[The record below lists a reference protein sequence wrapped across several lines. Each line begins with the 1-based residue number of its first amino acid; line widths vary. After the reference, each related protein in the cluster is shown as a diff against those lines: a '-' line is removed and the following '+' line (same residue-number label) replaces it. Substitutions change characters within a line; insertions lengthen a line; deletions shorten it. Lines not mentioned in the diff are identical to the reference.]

1 MKTQTGNKI
10 VSYIKTYKRVKPF
23 QLVEKF
29 KISRVAIHKQL
40 VKLQEKKLIQKIGN
54 TPHVYYIV
62 PQKIT
67 YRPHY
72 LWDYDYD
79 KLNKTENGRI
89 KILERMINYG
99 PGKNEKIPL
108 KLVRKYWD
116 KLDMYPRRKL
126 LLELLIWGKN
136 LSLQHTRQNFS
147 IK

>member
-1 MKTQTGNKI
+1 MRTQTGDKI
-10 VSYIKTYKRVKPF
+10 VSYIKTHKKVKPF

-29 KISRVAIHKQL
+29 KISRVAVHKQL
-40 VKLQEKKLIQKIGN
+40 VKLQEKKLIQKIGS
-54 TPHVYYIV
+54 TPHVYYTI
-62 PQKIT
+62 PQKII

-79 KLNKTENGRI
+79 ELKKTEEGRI

-99 PGKNEKIPL
+99 PGQNEKIPL

-116 KLDMYPRRKL
+116 KLDIYPRRKL
-126 LLELLIWGKN
+126 LLELLIWGEYR
-136 LSLQHTRQNFS
+136 SLPHIKQNFS